1 MLLYCNTN
9 GDLRMTA
16 DECHSQSTRGD
27 HDQRDHDFHES
38 ETYRVVL
45 TDHWQN
51 RKSNQECDLIE
62 IAAQAKLVYF

>member
-16 DECHSQSTRGD
+16 DKCHSQRTRGD
-27 HDQRDHDFHES
+27 HDQGDHDFHES

-45 TDHWQN
+45 TDHGQEK
-51 RKSNQECDLIE
+51 KSNQECDLIE

>member
-1 MLLYCNTN
+1 MLLYRNTN
-9 GDLRMTA
+9 CYLRMTSN
-16 DECHSQSTRGD
+16 ECHSQCTGRD